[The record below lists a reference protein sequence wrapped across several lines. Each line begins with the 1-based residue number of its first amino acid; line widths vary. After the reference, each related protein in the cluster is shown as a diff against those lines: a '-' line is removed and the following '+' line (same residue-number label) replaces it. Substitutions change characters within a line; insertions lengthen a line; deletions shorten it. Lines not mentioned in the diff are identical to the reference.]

1 MESLAIEQEP
11 LPHGLLFLAFDNEQ
25 RGQHNYL
32 DRGYNTVIYHTVTS
46 FVVFNINKYDKTQ
59 FTIAP
64 WLCSLPNNLQE
75 LYYPTPAMKT
85 ECEREL
91 DIYLSSILKA
101 LVAEKKNQPNFI
113 DLIVKNKKGTG
124 SQSKWCAK
132 CNATNIDNKKRTCPQ
147 CGTKLA
153 TLATLRATSA
163 NESIVINNTTSEPK
177 PLKIKS
183 HTFTHKPDASY
194 LEHISI
200 TQRTEPDQD
209 IIVPEMY
216 IPDPLPVNPN
226 SVSNIRKILEHIEVI
241 TGVAQ
246 GTRKWQPVV
255 CDGVPYN
262 LALKIK
268 KDFPWLILI
277 PGALHEE
284 MNMLKAFV
292 ELNW

>member
-1 MESLAIEQEP
+1 
-11 LPHGLLFLAFDNEQ
+11 
-25 RGQHNYL
+25 
-32 DRGYNTVIYHTVTS
+32 
-46 FVVFNINKYDKTQ
+46 
-59 FTIAP
+59 
-64 WLCSLPNNLQE
+64 
-75 LYYPTPAMKT
+75 MKT

-101 LVAEKKNQPNFI
+101 LIAEKKNQPNFI
-113 DLIVKNKKGTG
+113 DLIVKNKKRTG

-132 CNATNIDNKKRTCPQ
+132 CNATNIDNKKHTCPQ

-153 TLATLRATSA
+153 TLATLWATSA

-183 HTFTHKPDASY
+183 HTFTHKPDAFY

-246 GTRKWQPVV
+246 GTWKWQPVV
-255 CDGVPYN
+255 CDRVSYN

-268 KDFPWLILI
+268 KDFLWLILI
-277 PGALHEE
+277 PEALHEE

>member
-1 MESLAIEQEP
+1 M
-11 LPHGLLFLAFDNEQ
+11 
-25 RGQHNYL
+25 
-32 DRGYNTVIYHTVTS
+32 
-46 FVVFNINKYDKTQ
+46 
-59 FTIAP
+59 
-64 WLCSLPNNLQE
+64 
-75 LYYPTPAMKT
+75 
-85 ECEREL
+85 
-91 DIYLSSILKA
+91 
-101 LVAEKKNQPNFI
+101 
-113 DLIVKNKKGTG
+113 
-124 SQSKWCAK
+124 
-132 CNATNIDNKKRTCPQ
+132 
-147 CGTKLA
+147 A
-153 TLATLRATSA
+153 TLATLRAASV
-163 NESIVINNTTSEPK
+163 NESTSINTTASKPK

-183 HTFTHKPDASY
+183 HTFTHKPNASY

-200 TQRTEPDQD
+200 TQQTEPDQD

-216 IPDPLPVNPN
+216 VPDPLPVNPN
-226 SVSNIRKILEHIEVI
+226 SVSNIRKILGHIEVI

-246 GTRKWQPVV
+246 GVRKWQPVV